1 MAKRLYRPSLTPSL
15 PQAPVRNLQF
25 HIKNPD
31 AITSSTVTFRLKS
44 FAYVDPPL
52 LMHVGF
58 PPQLR
63 VWVIASHAASFFDA
77 ARHFFILDGGA
88 GRVHDHT
95 AYKKL
100 LRATQ
105 APH

>member
-1 MAKRLYRPSLTPSL
+1 M
-15 PQAPVRNLQF
+15 
-25 HIKNPD
+25 
-31 AITSSTVTFRLKS
+31 SSTVTFRLKS
-44 FAYVDPPL
+44 FAYVDPL
-52 LMHVGF
+52 LLVF
-58 PPQLR
+58 VPNLQL
-63 VWVIASHAASFFDA
+63 VTSHSASFLDS

-105 APH
+105 TPH